1 MNYQIV
7 YDIDYSKI
15 YELINHIEQQLGR
28 EAELPQAVEAAGDLA
43 VQTWLNVAASK
54 FKHSQGEYA
63 NGIVSGVKYPYQSDR
78 LHYKIIHNSPHAK
91 ALEEGYESFNMKKA
105 LDTSPKV
112 RIGKDGKKYLVI
124 PFQHGT
130 PGTTSMR
137 AMPKEVYDKAPV
149 YQREVI
155 MGKVKYS
162 LDETRTGAKNLRH
175 SVAVKMYSEGSIKG
189 ARDLADAELMRR
201 NNPDQVKRTM
211 YAWGD
216 KIKNTG
222 QPLLRSEPKEYTIT
236 DKATGEKFKVV
247 SPPHKSNIYEGMVR
261 FQTNPNVNRFNF
273 GKFIFKPHNET
284 DNMRNSSAYFT
295 FRIMKE
301 GSEGW
306 IHPGLSGMY
315 ILKETKERI
324 EQPVMMMLGDA
335 AKKDL
340 STTISAFNQK

>member
-7 YDIDYSKI
+7 YDIDYSTI
-15 YELINHIEQQLGR
+15 YELINHIERNLGK

-63 NGIVSGVKYPYQSDR
+63 NGIVSGAKYPYQSDR
-78 LHYKIIHNSPHAK
+78 LHYKIIHTSPRAK
-91 ALEEGYESFNMKKA
+91 SLEEGFGAFDMKKA
-105 LDTSPKV
+105 LDTSTKV

-162 LDETRTGAKNLRH
+162 LDETRTGAKNMRH
-175 SVAVKMYSEGSIKG
+175 SVAVKMYGEGSVKG
-189 ARDLADAELMRR
+189 ARDLADAELMKR
-201 NNPDQVKRTM
+201 NNPERVQRTM
-211 YAWGD
+211 YSWSD
-216 KIKNTG
+216 KLKNVN
-222 QPLLRSEPKEYTIT
+222 QPLLRAEPKEYTIV
-236 DKATGEKFKVV
+236 DKATGETHKVV
-247 SPPHKSNIYEGMVR
+247 SPAHKSNIYEGMVR

-273 GKFIFKPHNET
+273 GKFIFKPHNQTE
-284 DNMRNSSAYFT
+284 NMRNSSAYFT

-306 IHPGLSGMY
+306 IHPGLSGMF

-324 EQPVMMMLGDA
+324 EQPVMMLLGEA

-340 STTISAFNQK
+340 ESVINNFNK

>member
-15 YELINHIEQQLGR
+15 YELINHIEQNLGK

-63 NGIVSGVKYPYQSDR
+63 NGIVSGAKYPYQSDR
-78 LHYKIIHNSPHAK
+78 LHYKIIHTSPHAK
-91 ALEEGYESFNMKKA
+91 SLEEGFGAFDMKKA
-105 LDTSPKV
+105 LDTSTKV
-112 RIGKDGKKYLVI
+112 RIGKDGKRYLVI

-130 PGTTSMR
+130 PGTTSIR
-137 AMPKEVYDKAPV
+137 SMPKEVYDKAPV

-162 LDETRTGAKNLRH
+162 LDETRTGAKNMRH
-175 SVAVKMYSEGSIKG
+175 SIAVKMYSEGSVKG

-201 NNPDQVKRTM
+201 NNPERVPRTM

-216 KIKNTG
+216 RIKTD
-222 QPLLRSEPKEYTIT
+222 QPLLRAEPKEYTIS
-236 DKATGEKFKVV
+236 DKATGEKFKVT
-247 SPPHKSNIYEGMVR
+247 SPPHKTSIYENMLR
-261 FQTNPNVNRFNF
+261 FQNNPNINRFNM
-273 GKFIFKPHNET
+273 GKFIYKAHNET
-284 DNMRNSSAYFT
+284 ANMRNSSSYMT

-301 GSEGW
+301 DSQGW
-306 IHPGLSGMY
+306 IHPGLSGMF
-315 ILKETKERI
+315 ILKETRERI
-324 EQPVMMMLGDA
+324 EQPVMMLLGEA

-340 STTISAFNQK
+340 ESVINNFNK

>member
-15 YELINHIEQQLGR
+15 YELINHIEQQLGK

-43 VQTWLNVAASK
+43 TQTWLNVAASK
-54 FKHSQGEYA
+54 FKHSQGGYA
-63 NGIVSGVKYPYQSDR
+63 NGIVSGIKYPYQSDR
-78 LHYKIIHNSPHAK
+78 LHYKIIHTQPWAK
-91 ALEEGYESFNMKKA
+91 ALEEGFGAFDMKKA

-112 RIGKDGKKYLVI
+112 RVGKDGKKYLII

-149 YQREVI
+149 YQREII
-155 MGKVKYS
+155 MGKAKYS

-175 SVAVKMYSEGSIKG
+175 SVAVKMYGEGSVKG
-189 ARDLADAELMRR
+189 ARDLADAELMKR
-201 NNPDQVKRTM
+201 NNPERVQRTM
-211 YAWGD
+211 YSWSD

-222 QPLLRSEPKEYTIT
+222 QPLLRAEPKEHTLI
-236 DKATGEKFKVV
+236 DKATGEKFKVI

-261 FQTNPNVNRFNF
+261 FQNNPNINRFNF
-273 GKFIFKPHNET
+273 GKFVFKPHNET
-284 DNMRNSSAYFT
+284 DNMRNSSSYFT

-306 IHPGLSGMY
+306 IHPGIQPMG

-324 EQPVMMMLGDA
+324 EQTVLMMMGEA

-340 STTISAFNQK
+340 ESVINNFNK